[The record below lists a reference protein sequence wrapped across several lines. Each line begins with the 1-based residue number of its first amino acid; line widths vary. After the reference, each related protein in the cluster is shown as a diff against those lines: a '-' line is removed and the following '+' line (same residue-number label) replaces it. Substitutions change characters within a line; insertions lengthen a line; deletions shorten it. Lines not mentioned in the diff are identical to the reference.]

1 MAQLTVGL
9 DLGNQS
15 LTRVRLKSSFRS
27 VEVLDCKSVPL
38 PQDDRPYP
46 ERLAEALGRLD
57 GQASPSDL
65 VATALPGDVITVR
78 TLQLPFSD
86 NKRIQQTV
94 GFELE
99 SQIPF
104 SLGDVVYDYLRLLR
118 SPQGSRLLVAV
129 CRIEQMQRW
138 LDAFHAGG
146 LDPRLVGADCLA
158 YSSLADYLPRPAE
171 LAAATEPEIEIEP
184 EAGEAAE
191 AAGESTSGRVAL
203 LDIGHRL
210 TSVCMLGP
218 EGVEF
223 GRTLSGGG
231 ADATNRLA
239 QSFGVDVEEAEAG
252 KRRGAFIETA
262 ALPAHDEEEAKIS
275 DALRASIDVLVR
287 ELRQTLTTHRTLARA
302 PVNKIW
308 LCGGGANVRNLDAY
322 LTDALDIEVERL
334 RPEHLAVDGIEKLAA
349 AEAGS
354 GSAGWV
360 KALGLALHAH
370 QGGRR
375 GWLNLRRGPFAF
387 KGDFTAWRG
396 KLLQVVAALL
406 VIGLLAVGN
415 ALVHYFS
422 LRSTEDS
429 LDARIRE
436 TSQAILG
443 KSYDNVD
450 KALAIIDEKIS
461 MEELSLPRSTALDSL
476 QDVHARIP
484 EELTVRLKDVNISPT
499 RIRVEGFTDT
509 FDSVE
514 KIKAALEK
522 NECYTEVR
530 TGKTR
535 KTRDDDEVEFELTI
549 ASSC

>member
-27 VEVLDCKSVPL
+27 VEVLDCKSVPI

-46 ERLAEALGRLD
+46 ERLAEALSRLD
-57 GQASPSDL
+57 GHSSPSDL

-104 SLGDVVYDYLRLLR
+104 SLDDVVFDYMRLMR

-138 LDAFHAGG
+138 LDAFRAGG

-158 YSSLADYLPRPAE
+158 YSSLADYLPRPAAVTE
-171 LAAATEPEIEIEP
+171 SSEPEIAPGEDEEP
-184 EAGEAAE
+184 QADAE
-191 AAGESTSGRVAL
+191 SNGGRVAL

-210 TSVCMLGP
+210 TSVCVLGP

-231 ADATNRLA
+231 ADATRRLA
-239 QSFGVDVEEAEAG
+239 QAFGVDVEEAEAG
-252 KRRGAFIETA
+252 KRRGVFIETA
-262 ALPAHDEEEAKIS
+262 ELPAHDQEAAKIS
-275 DALRASIDVLVR
+275 GALRASTDILVR
-287 ELRQTLTTHRTLARA
+287 ELRQTLTSHRTLARS
-302 PVNKIW
+302 PVDKIW

-322 LTDALDIEVERL
+322 LADALQLEVERL
-334 RPEHLAVDGIEKLAA
+334 RPEHLALEGIEKLAH

-406 VIGLLAVGN
+406 VLGLLAVGN

-422 LRSTEDS
+422 LRSTEKS

-499 RIRVEGFTDT
+499 RIRIEGFTDT